1 MSQPACISTHMMR
14 ENASSGPTLRRGVP
28 RISGQGQSWYL
39 MALADC
45 CSILPRG
52 SEDWQYLAGLWKEAM
67 EGMLRYQDQESGLF
81 FQLTALGKTPG
92 NYLETSASAMAA
104 YSIYKGYE
112 MGIFNRQTVQRADL
126 IMMALETEKLKL
138 RNGCSTWREPAQ
150 AQAWD
155 RLTGRNG
162 MEVFLIIWEKQLSQ
176 MSKRARLPLCCLQPV
191 GGPQKKY
198 TGYGGNRDGKAKRC
212 V

>member
-1 MSQPACISTHMMR
+1 
-14 ENASSGPTLRRGVP
+14 
-28 RISGQGQSWYL
+28 

-67 EGMLRYQDQESGLF
+67 EGMLPVSGP
-81 FQLTALGKTPG
+81 GKRSVFPADGPGKDTG

-112 MGIFNRQTVQRADL
+112 MGIFNRQTVHQADL

-138 RNGCSTWREPAQ
+138 RNGCLHLREPAQ

-162 MEVFLIIWEKQLSQ
+162 MEVFLIIWGEAVVS
-176 MSKRARLPLCCLQPV
+176 R
-191 GGPQKKY
+191 
-198 TGYGGNRDGKAKRC
+198 
-212 V
+212 

>member
-1 MSQPACISTHMMR
+1 
-14 ENASSGPTLRRGVP
+14 
-28 RISGQGQSWYL
+28 
-39 MALADC
+39 
-45 CSILPRG
+45 
-52 SEDWQYLAGLWKEAM
+52 M

-138 RNGCSTWREPAQ
+138 RNGCLHLEGTCAGAGLGPA
-150 AQAWD
+150 D
-155 RLTGRNG
+155 RPER

-176 MSKRARLPLCCLQPV
+176 MSKRARLPLCWLTASGRSAEEV
-191 GGPQKKY
+191 Y
-198 TGYGGNRDGKAKRC
+198 RIRR
-212 V
+212 